1 MGSTGLN
8 VLVAIFALVI
18 VALLGFS
25 FMGAPQYQAGDP
37 RSSNFGIQKA
47 LENR

>member
-37 RSSNFGIQKA
+37 RSAGYSIQKA
-47 LENR
+47 PENR